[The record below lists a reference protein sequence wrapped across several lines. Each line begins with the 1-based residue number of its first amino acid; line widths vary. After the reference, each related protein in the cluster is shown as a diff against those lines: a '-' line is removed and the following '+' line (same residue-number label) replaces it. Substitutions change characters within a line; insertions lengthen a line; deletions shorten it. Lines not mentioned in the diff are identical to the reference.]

1 MQDIL
6 QKYTSLYEAIG
17 GFVQYDKTSHYSWV
31 WKRINGKKTIKDIE
45 VELKEN
51 DRVIDQIPV
60 KIASRILGVFII
72 PSMNW
77 SK

>member
-1 MQDIL
+1 MQSIL
-6 QKYTSLYEAIG
+6 QKYTKLYDATG

-31 WKRINGKKTIKDIE
+31 WKRTNRKKIIKDIE
-45 VELKEN
+45 VELKGN
-51 DRVIDQIPV
+51 DRVIDQTPV
-60 KIASRILGVFII
+60 KIASRILGDFII